1 MEHETNVQQQI
12 LSEDQD
18 SSQQAVDGTQ
28 ADQPTQEA
36 SAKSPDDALTALYK
50 ELEEAKAKA
59 SEYLDGWQ
67 RARAEF
73 ANYKKRQEQQSA
85 EMRAFATIDLIR
97 KLLPIQD
104 DFERA
109 IKTLPES
116 MAHLTWIEG
125 VLLIHRK
132 LQMILEGEGVK
143 AIEVKANDPF
153 DPVLHEAISHD
164 EAEGI
169 ASGHIIEEVQKGYKL
184 GERVIR
190 PTLVRV
196 AK

>member
-1 MEHETNVQQQI
+1 MERDSNVQQHI
-12 LSEDQD
+12 LNEDLG
-18 SSQQAVDGTQ
+18 SQQEADKTQ
-28 ADQPTQEA
+28 AGQPAQEA
-36 SAKSPDDALTALYK
+36 AGESPADALMALHK

-73 ANYKKRQEQQSA
+73 ANYKKRQEQQNA
-85 EMRAFATIDLIR
+85 ELRTFATMDLIR

-109 IKTLPES
+109 IKTLPEGI
-116 MAHLTWIEG
+116 AHMTWIEG

-132 LQMILEGEGVK
+132 LQVILESEGVK

-153 DPVLHEAISHD
+153 DPALHEAISHD

-169 ASGHIIEEVQKGYKL
+169 ASGHIIEEIQKGYKL

>member
-1 MEHETNVQQQI
+1 MERDSNVQQHI
-12 LSEDQD
+12 LNEDL
-18 SSQQAVDGTQ
+18 SSQQEADTTQ
-28 ADQPTQEA
+28 AGQPAQEPA
-36 SAKSPDDALTALYK
+36 SESTADALMALHK

-73 ANYKKRQEQQSA
+73 ANYKKRQEQQNA
-85 EMRAFATIDLIR
+85 ELRAFATMDLIR

-109 IKTLPES
+109 IKTLPEGI
-116 MAHLTWIEG
+116 AHMTWIEG

-132 LQMILEGEGVK
+132 LQVILESEGVK
-143 AIEVKANDPF
+143 AIEVKTNDPF
-153 DPVLHEAISHD
+153 DPALHEAISHD

-169 ASGHIIEEVQKGYKL
+169 ASGHIIEEIQKGYKL

>member
-1 MEHETNVQQQI
+1 MEHDTNAQEQMLTKDTAGQ
-12 LSEDQD
+12 
-18 SSQQAVDGTQ
+18 
-28 ADQPTQEA
+28 QEA
-36 SAKSPDDALTALYK
+36 GASQAGQSAHETTGESVTDALAILQK

-73 ANYKKRQEQQSA
+73 ANYKKRQEQQNA
-85 EMRAFATIDLIR
+85 ELRAFAAIDLIR

-109 IKTLPES
+109 IKTLPEGIS
-116 MAHLTWIEG
+116 HMTWIEG

-132 LQMILEGEGVK
+132 LQLVLESEGVR
-143 AIEVKANDPF
+143 AIEVKKDDPF
-153 DPVLHEAISHD
+153 DPALHEAISHD
-164 EAEGI
+164 EAEGV

>member
-1 MEHETNVQQQI
+1 MERDSNVQQHI
-12 LSEDQD
+12 LNEDL
-18 SSQQAVDGTQ
+18 SSQQEADKTQ
-28 ADQPTQEA
+28 AGQPTHEPA
-36 SAKSPDDALTALYK
+36 GESPADALMALHK

-73 ANYKKRQEQQSA
+73 ANYKKRQEQQNA
-85 EMRAFATIDLIR
+85 ELRTFATMDLIR

-109 IKTLPES
+109 IKTLPEGI
-116 MAHLTWIEG
+116 AHMTWIEG

-132 LQMILEGEGVK
+132 LQVILESEGVK

-153 DPVLHEAISHD
+153 DPALHEAISHD

-169 ASGHIIEEVQKGYKL
+169 TSGHIIEEIQKGYKL

>member
-1 MEHETNVQQQI
+1 MERDSNVQQHI
-12 LSEDQD
+12 LNEDL
-18 SSQQAVDGTQ
+18 SSQQEADKTQ
-28 ADQPTQEA
+28 AGQPAQEA
-36 SAKSPDDALTALYK
+36 AGESTADALMALHK

-73 ANYKKRQEQQSA
+73 ANYKKRQEQQNA
-85 EMRAFATIDLIR
+85 ELRTFATMDLIR

-109 IKTLPES
+109 IKTLPEGI
-116 MAHLTWIEG
+116 AHMTWIEG

-132 LQMILEGEGVK
+132 LQVILESEGVK

-153 DPVLHEAISHD
+153 DPALHEAISHD

-169 ASGHIIEEVQKGYKL
+169 ASGHIIEEIQKGYKL